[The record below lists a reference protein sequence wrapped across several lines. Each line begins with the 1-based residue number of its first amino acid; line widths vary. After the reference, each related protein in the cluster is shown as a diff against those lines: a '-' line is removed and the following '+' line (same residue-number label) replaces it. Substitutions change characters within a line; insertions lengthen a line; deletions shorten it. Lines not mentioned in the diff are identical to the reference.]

1 MDTPA
6 DDTGSANEA
15 GVTGDTEN
23 GAQTPKRKI
32 SLGATTPVPK
42 NLRVDRESIENGA
55 SPRLRMV
62 ADTPVCG
69 DNGVT
74 RRRLKTVSGSPG
86 DVYLRRKPAVKPRRR
101 CNSINF
107 KPGTGQRLITE
118 VLRKLDDQAR
128 VQGVESIDN

>member
-1 MDTPA
+1 MDAPA
-6 DDTGSANEA
+6 DDTASANEA
-15 GVTGDTEN
+15 GGIGDIEN

-32 SLGATTPVPK
+32 SPGATTPIPK
-42 NLRVDRESIENGA
+42 NPRVDRISVANGA

-62 ADTPVCG
+62 GG
-69 DNGVT
+69 DNGET

-86 DVYLRRKPAVKPRRR
+86 DVYLRRKPAIKPRRR